1 MNRGK
6 FSQRRF
12 WENSLNPAETLAN
25 RGILVF
31 GAFCALEHLTTV
43 RSLRNF
49 VRFLVA
55 VQLLPAL
62 ESGEETLVGGQ
73 AVLEGVMMRSPHA
86 WAIACRKPSGEVV
99 TMSEPLARP
108 SEKHKWMA
116 WPIVRGVMTLGY
128 AMSLGYRA
136 LRFSANVAIEEVMQS
151 DKEHVETAASAVPP
165 KLAPSASSG
174 QALSLPN
181 GRSEA
186 EATDASKSKS
196 REKAAAIS
204 GWLAA
209 VNVIISLAFFIF
221 MYKYLPLLAATELKK
236 ANPALGGQIV
246 FNLVDGAIR
255 LLLFLLFIWGVSLF
269 PDIRRVYQYHGAEHK
284 TVFAFE
290 NGDPLETSRGAEIFH
305 VPSALRHQLSDD
317 GDADLDRL
325 LHAGSVHHVL
335 GAFRIAH
342 RAAARDRRS
351 VLRNHPLR
359 RQASRLALRPDDRSR
374 PLAATHHDPAAVGRN
389 GPMRHHR
396 ARSGH
401 GPGKR
406 TRRRIGD
413 CLGFPTRETVVGR
426 LSLVVGLSATQHYS
440 CLREVSTCQH
450 LSRICEFGKKR

>member
-1 MNRGK
+1 M
-6 FSQRRF
+6 S
-12 WENSLNPAETLAN
+12 
-25 RGILVF
+25 
-31 GAFCALEHLTTV
+31 
-43 RSLRNF
+43 SLRNF

-99 TMSEPLARP
+99 TMSEPLERP

-136 LRFSANVAIEEVMQS
+136 LRFSANVAIEDVMQGDS
-151 DKEHVETAASAVPP
+151 GTKLVETAAPQPCPERSRRVPP
-165 KLAPSASSG
+165 K
-174 QALSLPN
+174 
-181 GRSEA
+181 RSEA
-186 EATDASKSKS
+186 EPTTRESSKSQT

-221 MYKYLPLLAATELKK
+221 MYKYLPLLAATELKR
-236 ANPALGGQIV
+236 ANPALGGQII

-290 NGDPLETSRGAEIFH
+290 NGDPLEIAAVQKYSTFHPRCGTSFLMTVMLISIAFYML
-305 VPSALRHQLSDD
+305 VPFTSFWARF
-317 GDADLDRL
+317 A
-325 LHAGSVHHVL
+325 A
-335 GAFRIAH
+335 RIALLPLIAGVSYEIIRFAAKH
-342 RAAARDRRS
+342 RGSLFALITAPGLWLQRITTQPPTDEMAQCAITA
-351 VLRNHPLR
+351 LE
-359 RQASRLALRPDDRSR
+359 QAMALEK
-374 PLAATHHDPAAVGRN
+374 AQG
-389 GPMRHHR
+389 G
-396 ARSGH
+396 
-401 GPGKR
+401 
-406 TRRRIGD
+406 
-413 CLGFPTRETVVGR
+413 E
-426 LSLVVGLSATQHYS
+426 LVIA
-440 CLREVSTCQH
+440 
-450 LSRICEFGKKR
+450 